1 MDIGTVWDV
10 LKIKITESIM
20 VSFSTT
26 DLLVFNLSIINL
38 NETYIFIFI
47 FIIYFFLIYYLD
59 IKLSLLFL

>member
-38 NETYIFIFI
+38 NEAYIFI

-59 IKLSLLFL
+59 IKLSLLLL

>member
-38 NETYIFIFI
+38 NEAYIFI